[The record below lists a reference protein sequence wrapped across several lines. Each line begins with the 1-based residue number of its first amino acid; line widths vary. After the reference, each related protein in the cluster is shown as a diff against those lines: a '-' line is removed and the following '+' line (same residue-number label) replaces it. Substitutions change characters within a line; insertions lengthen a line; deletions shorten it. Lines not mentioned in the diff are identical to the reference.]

1 VRNRTISGTDLV
13 AAFEDAL
20 RLRLPE
26 SWTLATE
33 RESRM
38 PPGRPAAL
46 VRLRSPEGVESLLV
60 VVAKSL
66 VEPRGVR
73 AILDQLGRW
82 SEGQPVVVAPFLSP
96 RAREELVDAGAGYA
110 DATGNLRLALEKPA
124 LFLETTGAAAN
135 PWPEQ
140 RPLRS
145 LKGPTAARVIRG
157 LCDFRPPYGIREVA
171 ERTGASLA
179 SVSRVVELADHEALL
194 SREARGPIAIVDW
207 EKLIRRWANDY
218 SFTESNQT
226 ATFLE
231 PRGFQALMDKL
242 GSSDWTYA
250 VTGSL
255 TASQVAPIAAPR
267 LATVYVEDLRAAADA
282 LELREASTGANVLLV
297 EPLDSV
303 AFERTWEAGG
313 ITLAAL
319 SQVAADLLTS
329 PGRGSAEADQLL
341 KWMRG
346 NEDAWRA

>member
-1 VRNRTISGTDLV
+1 
-13 AAFEDAL
+13 
-20 RLRLPE
+20 
-26 SWTLATE
+26 
-33 RESRM
+33 M
-38 PPGRPAAL
+38 
-46 VRLRSPEGVESLLV
+46 
-60 VVAKSL
+60 
-66 VEPRGVR
+66 
-73 AILDQLGRW
+73 
-82 SEGQPVVVAPFLSP
+82 
-96 RAREELVDAGAGYA
+96 
-110 DATGNLRLALEKPA
+110 
-124 LFLETTGAAAN
+124 
-135 PWPEQ
+135 
-140 RPLRS
+140 
-145 LKGPTAARVIRG
+145 
-157 LCDFRPPYGIREVA
+157 
-171 ERTGASLA
+171 
-179 SVSRVVELADHEALL
+179 
-194 SREARGPIAIVDW
+194 DW